1 MACRINRPVDIHFTV
16 VGHLCCLQFGAI
28 TNNGAM
34 NIFLVSYGD
43 YVYIFLSYRPESTI
57 ARLNVL
63 IGSANSLTKWLCKF
77 ILASTVYENSH

>member
-1 MACRINRPVDIHFTV
+1 MLYKYASIHFV

-43 YVYIFLSYRPESTI
+43 YIYIFLLGRPESII
-57 ARLNVL
+57 AGLNIL
-63 IGSANSLTKWLCKF
+63 IDSANNLTKWLYKF